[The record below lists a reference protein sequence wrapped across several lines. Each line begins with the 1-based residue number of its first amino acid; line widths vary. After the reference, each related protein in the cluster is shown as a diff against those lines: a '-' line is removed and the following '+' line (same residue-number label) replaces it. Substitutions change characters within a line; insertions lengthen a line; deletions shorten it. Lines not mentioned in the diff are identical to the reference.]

1 MPDFSKNT
9 VAIIGVG
16 LMGGSMGLTARER
29 LGVRRV
35 IGYSRT
41 RSTLQKAME
50 LEAITDMAA
59 SVAEAA
65 AAADFCFVA
74 TPVRTILDVAREAL
88 AAAGPGCVV
97 TDMGST
103 KSSLMAS
110 LSPEEEKR
118 FIGGHPV
125 CGSETAGV
133 ENARE
138 DLFDRATYFLTSGKG
153 VDPECYQRLH
163 GFLAGIGALPT
174 AIDPDAHDHIMALVS
189 HLPHVLANAAMNQV
203 GGVKLD
209 GREALLSAGP
219 SFRDLTRVAGS
230 NPRVWTDIFMEN
242 RRWLADSLR
251 EHRDG
256 IDRAIA
262 AIEQGDEDF
271 LTDMIVAAAGNRNRM
286 LEAEH
291 LAPSELYVVKVPV
304 PDRPGI
310 LSQVTVALGNAG
322 INIDDLSF
330 HRISVEQGGVL
341 SLVVSGRETG
351 DEAVGILKGLGYDA
365 VAVSFSEREAGSG

>member
-1 MPDFSKNT
+1 MPDFSDKT
-9 VAIIGVG
+9 VAILGVG
-16 LMGGSMGLTARER
+16 LMGGSLGLAARER
-29 LGVRRV
+29 LGVERV
-35 IGYSRT
+35 IGFSRT
-41 RSTLQKAME
+41 RSTLQKALE
-50 LEAITDMAA
+50 LGAITDMAGSA
-59 SVAEAA
+59 DEAA
-65 AAADFCFVA
+65 SAADFCFVS
-74 TPVRTILDVAREAL
+74 TPVRTILEVARQAL
-88 AAAGPGCVV
+88 KASGPGCIV

-110 LSPEEEKR
+110 LTAAEEKR

-133 ENARE
+133 GNARD
-138 DLFDRATYFLTSGKG
+138 DLFEKATYFLTSGEG
-153 VDPECYQRLH
+153 VEPAAYQQLH
-163 GFLAGIGALPT
+163 GFISGIGAIPT
-174 AIDPDAHDHIMALVS
+174 AIDPDAHDHIMSLVS
-189 HLPHVLANAAMNQV
+189 HLPHVLANSLMNQV
-203 GGVKLD
+203 GNVNLD

-219 SFRDLTRVAGS
+219 SFRDLTRIAGS
-230 NPRVWTDIFMEN
+230 NPQVWTDIFMEN

-251 EHRDG
+251 EHRDS
-256 IDRAIA
+256 IDRFIEAV
-262 AIEQGDEDF
+262 EQGDEKF
-271 LTDMIVAAAGNRNRM
+271 LTGVLAEAADNRNRM

-291 LAPSELYVVKVPV
+291 LAPSELYVVKVPIT
-304 PDRPGI
+304 DQPGV

-365 VAVSFSEREAGSG
+365 VSVQFSEREAG